1 MYIYIVKIL
10 GIFYVEYFNISLKD
24 IKINILTNF
33 EFSSF
38 KFLILIKSD
47 SLLYSKFS
55 IKFS

>member
-10 GIFYVEYFNISLKD
+10 GIFFVENFNISLKD